1 KADARATPSCGF
13 GSRSANG
20 TSTVGILGV
29 IVATV
34 STMDLI
40 ASRAISWPLRTMER
54 NWSWSSCWVLVLALA
69 IVFAS
74 CWLLLLTLPSNAWYV
89 KQRCLIYCAAFGAG
103 RVADGF
109 GALLGALLA
118 VAGFG
123 AGLLR
128 AAGLEAVAGFGSAGF
143 GAAGLGAGVA
153 TALGALGAT

>member
-1 KADARATPSCGF
+1 
-13 GSRSANG
+13 
-20 TSTVGILGV
+20 
-29 IVATV
+29 
-34 STMDLI
+34 MDLI
-40 ASRAISWPLRTMER
+40 ASRAISCPLRTIDR
-54 NWSWSSCWVLVLALA
+54 NWSCSSCWVLVLA

-118 VAGFG
+118 VAGLGAAAVAVAGFG

-128 AAGLEAVAGFGSAGF
+128 AAGLEAAAGF
-143 GAAGLGAGVA
+143 
-153 TALGALGAT
+153 